1 MHRYFIIRPANSD
14 SFRESGSARTY
25 PKCLM
30 QPHMHNNVNSLEF
43 ERRSKALVEIVGK
56 FRPGGGGIFP
66 REIEHRR
73 RFLLSYANAWL
84 KIQSF
89 SSDRY
94 SLHRAHVNIIC
105 SYARRIY
112 RLSLHCHFHHE
123 SSAIILEVS
132 SAGIIH
138 DSAVYPKFCFHY
150 FFVPVFFSR
159 QTIFDRQDS
168 PIFSKS
174 KGGRG
179 GGKKKNVKTMENSIT
194 IRKLDLVCKKCI
206 AHGQMRIIDE

>member
-1 MHRYFIIRPANSD
+1 MENFDR
-14 SFRESGSARTY
+14 
-25 PKCLM
+25 
-30 QPHMHNNVNSLEF
+30 
-43 ERRSKALVEIVGK
+43 
-56 FRPGGGGIFP
+56 GGGGIFP

-179 GGKKKNVKTMENSIT
+179 GGKKKCQDYGKFDNDSK
-194 IRKLDLVCKKCI
+194 IRSRLQKMHRAWTDANNRRIKGIGSRSFRLVGSK
-206 AHGQMRIIDE
+206 RS